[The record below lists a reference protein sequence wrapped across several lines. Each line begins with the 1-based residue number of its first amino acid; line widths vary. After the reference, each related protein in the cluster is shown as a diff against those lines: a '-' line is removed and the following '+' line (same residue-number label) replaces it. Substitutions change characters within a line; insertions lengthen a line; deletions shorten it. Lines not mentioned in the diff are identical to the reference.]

1 MPHYEQQGTES
12 IGLLAMTYAFII
24 ALQQKVLFIK
34 DGPVGLPKNGVD
46 IGSPGTGWEPWRGSG
61 A

>member
-1 MPHYEQQGTES
+1 
-12 IGLLAMTYAFII
+12 MTYAFII

-34 DGPVGLPKNGVD
+34 DGPAGLPKNGVD
-46 IGSPGTGWEPWRGSG
+46 IGSPGMGWEPWRGPG

>member
-1 MPHYEQQGTES
+1 
-12 IGLLAMTYAFII
+12 MTYAFII

-34 DGPVGLPKNGVD
+34 DGLGGLPKNGVD
-46 IGSPGTGWEPWRGSG
+46 IGSPGPGWEPRRGPG